1 MRTTKITNYLLRQG
15 YLYLYEERK
24 CPTTKGKMIGIIVCM
39 REVNSILIVAI
50 AVKTVFRRYGVG
62 MIL

>member
-1 MRTTKITNYLLRQG
+1 
-15 YLYLYEERK
+15 
-24 CPTTKGKMIGIIVCM
+24 MIGIIVCM